1 MRTLIER
8 HADPSQNHAEF
19 AVSSENIEQVAEDM
33 VFVSASPAMRELRT
47 QANLLSQ
54 IDAPLLIVGQSDS
67 GKQVAARLIHNLS
80 VRSGFQFLRVNCSAL
95 PADLLESELFGKDRA
110 ILAGRPSVLPGK
122 LRSLPKGHCLFRRDY
137 SFAAFIAGEGG
148 SPASG

>member
-1 MRTLIER
+1 M
-8 HADPSQNHAEF
+8 
-19 AVSSENIEQVAEDM
+19 SSENIEQVAEDM

-95 PADLLESELFGKDRA
+95 PAISWKASFLARTARLWR
-110 ILAGRPSVLPGK
+110 AGRA
-122 LRSLPKGHCLFRRDY
+122 CFQ
-137 SFAAFIAGEGG
+137 AN
-148 SPASG
+148 